1 MEKEDWQIAGMFA
14 VVFAAIIF
22 NLTMM

>member
-1 MEKEDWQIAGMFA
+1 MEKEDWQIAAMFT